1 MSTKKELTVYIGR
14 FSPFHLGHAKV
25 LDAARRDSENVLVIV
40 GSSYAARNVKNPF
53 TFGERADMILD
64 YVRETTMSRTCSSGN
79 PMPKNFFPNVEVV
92 GVQDQPYSES
102 DWIISVMDEVNSF
115 KEQMGIPDDVKPYLT
130 GCNRDESSYYL
141 NQFGDF
147 FELALQPKHEAGE
160 LNATLIR
167 GLLFEGAPI
176 PEAPYLPATTVNFLK
191 NNFLGTPQYDSLKKE
206 YAFIKEYRAKWSAAP
221 YDPIFMTVDTVV
233 IQSGHVLVNV
243 RDNFPGV
250 GLWALP
256 GGFLEKNER
265 IIDAAIRELKEE
277 TRIELSDAQLY
288 GAIKAKEIF
297 DDPGRSL
304 RGRTITTAFLLRLN
318 DSKNLPKVKPQ
329 KGEVKKVMW
338 VPLSDALACPENWF
352 EDHFSILKQM
362 YNRH

>member
-25 LDAARRDSENVLVIV
+25 LDAATRDSKNVLVII

-53 TFGERADMILD
+53 TFGERADMIID
-64 YVRETTMSRTCSSGN
+64 YVRSTGAHPR
-79 PMPKNFFPNVEVV
+79 VEVV

-115 KEQMGIPDDVKPYLT
+115 KEQMCIDANVKPYLT

-176 PEAPYLPATTVNFLK
+176 PEAPYLPPTTVNFLK
-191 NNFLGTPQYDSLKKE
+191 NKFLGTPQYDSLKKE

-221 YDPIFMTVDTVV
+221 YDPIFLTVDTVV

-265 IIDAAIRELKEE
+265 IIDAAVRELKEE

-304 RGRTITTAFLLRLN
+304 RGRTVTTAFLLRLN
-318 DSKNLPKVKPQ
+318 DSKTLPKVKPQ

-352 EDHFSILKQM
+352 EDHYSILKTM
-362 YNRH
+362 YNR

>member
-25 LDAARRDSENVLVIV
+25 LDAAIRDSKNVLVII

-53 TFGERADMILD
+53 TFGERADMIID
-64 YVRETTMSRTCSSGN
+64 YVRSIGAHPR
-79 PMPKNFFPNVEVV
+79 VEVV

-102 DWIISVMDEVNSF
+102 DWIISVMDEVNAF
-115 KEQMGIPDDVKPYLT
+115 KEQMGIDHNVKPYLT

-352 EDHFSILKQM
+352 EDHYSILKSM
-362 YNRH
+362 YNR